1 MTMRDNL
8 TLPKFTALI
17 AAAALFLVLSFSAL
31 AKDATPTT
39 SARDETQTRIED
51 KRAQLEVRR
60 ENIQSKL
67 EMRRAEIAS
76 KAAQLRQRLQQFKD
90 QTKALL
96 VDRINTVL
104 DQINQRQTQQ
114 MKKHLEKMS
123 AILDRVEERVNEATT
138 SGQNTASAS
147 AAINDANEAIA
158 SASAAVD
165 EQMAMDYTIAVSTES
180 AVRVDA
186 KKARDALHQDLRDV
200 RSLVI
205 AAKQAVANAIKVTA
219 TTLKGLKIGQQ

>member
-1 MTMRDNL
+1 MRENL
-8 TLPKFTALI
+8 SVPKFTALTL
-17 AAAALFLVLSFSAL
+17 AAALFLVLSYSAL
-31 AKDATPTT
+31 AEDATPTT
-39 SARDETQTRIED
+39 SVRDRAQSRIED
-51 KRAQLEVRR
+51 KRAQLEERR

-67 EMRRAEIAS
+67 EMRRTEIAS
-76 KAAQLRQRLQQFKD
+76 KTAQLRLRLQQFKD
-90 QTKALL
+90 QTKASL

-123 AILDRVEERVNEATT
+123 DILDRVGNRVNQV
-138 SGQNTASAS
+138 SSDGQDTASAS
-147 AAINDANEAIA
+147 AAVADAREAIA

-165 EQMAMDYTIAVSTES
+165 EQMTNDYTIEVSTES
-180 AVRVDA
+180 AVRADA
-186 KKARDALHQDLRDV
+186 KEARDALHQDLRDV

-205 AAKQAVANAIKVTA
+205 AAKQAVANAIKITA